1 MEMIR
6 NGTRLFLAAMALVV
20 TFAFANDLPNRPPYN
35 SPISIR
41 SVEPG
46 LELDSGIRAIA
57 RAAGVQILTKDLPS
71 TRAIFDFN
79 KMPFRTALDLIV
91 RIYAPDHR
99 YMLLPEGI
107 VVVAP
112 SNALKGIAP
121 QRSPTPSLPAG
132 ASATAS
138 LVLATGGLGKESIA
152 QIAQSF
158 NVQSIYV
165 NETASVVLRGNAS
178 NLAQAAATLRE
189 LLAKTAKEA
198 APTNKAAVGEVVEK
212 AIQIPQGIK
221 AEELV
226 EAAKLLGLEAVLVR
240 SGQSLVVKGSVEKV
254 QQFQALTAQFSPA
267 PLPPSTTTSSSPP
280 ASTVATV
287 ALPANI
293 KVDELTASMRTLFP
307 GLKFAVL
314 GKVLA
319 VSGPPEQVN
328 EATSIVDEAVKK
340 AAENNPQR
348 ELITISIPS
357 GVKEEDLKTAV
368 QTLFPEIKVVV
379 LGGVLHI
386 DAPADRSS
394 QVREVLKQ
402 TLSSSSSNSNATAD
416 GPPALRHPV
425 KSYKIYGNP
434 ADIAKGLEGLF
445 TQSYLAQ
452 VGASIQVLS
461 EQKAVIVA
469 APIEIHRTIVE
480 TLRAIDPPT
489 STSNDQQGTI
499 SSRVEIQNLEAAA
512 VATYLKGLGV
522 EVEVIEEPSKKA
534 IWLKGSPTEVA
545 RAGLAIRTADSNPP
559 QVRIAVRVIQMDRSA
574 IEELSGEVKASLL
587 GLNIELSP
595 QGVSAG
601 YALPQN
607 LARSLSLNF
616 NALESKGRART
627 LLNTETLI
635 LDKKEGVLNSGGSIS
650 VVGQNQTQSSNNQT
664 STQTAFTNLDYG
676 LILKLT
682 PTVTTN
688 PLGASIKTVIE
699 LGNLPTPGPIAN
711 SINISKRKLDAVLRL
726 GNGETGLIGG
736 LIQEEEQ
743 NNEQGVP
750 ILKDIPIIGALFR
763 STSTS
768 KTERLLFIMVTP
780 TVVDYTPGIQQL
792 PAKEPSNTV
801 RSQAPQDDRVPPEEA
816 GSGKQEASPPPAT
829 KDGPKAKS
837 GFSTSEESRP
847 QLPELPSRAPFYSAQ
862 AYLSDKGLAMYVI
875 GGATS
880 PIAEPVRAYL
890 VRKDANGR
898 MVAALETPIR
908 ALRPTFGGGAMAVI
922 TLEAT
927 EGAVS
932 LASAIVLVIKDELNQ
947 LWSLEVPIKRS

>member
-1 MEMIR
+1 MEMIYS
-6 NGTRLFLAAMALVV
+6 GARLLAAMALML
-20 TFAFANDLPNRPPYN
+20 TLALANELPNRPPYN

-46 LELDSGIRAIA
+46 LALDSSIRAMA
-57 RAAGVQILTKDLPS
+57 RAAGVQILTKDLPP
-71 TRAIFDFN
+71 TRAVFDF
-79 KMPFRTALDLIV
+79 KKIPFRTALDLIV

-99 YMLLPEGI
+99 YTLLPEGI

-112 SNALKGIAP
+112 SSALKGLTP
-121 QRSPTPSLPAG
+121 QRPPAPSLPTG
-132 ASATAS
+132 ASAEAS
-138 LVLATGGLGKESIA
+138 LVLATGGLGRESIA
-152 QIAQSF
+152 QIARSF

-165 NETASVVLRGNAS
+165 SETASVVLRGNAR
-178 NLAQAAATLRE
+178 NLAEAAATLRE
-189 LLAKTAKEA
+189 LIAKTTKEP
-198 APTNKAAVGEVVEK
+198 APTNEAAVSQAVER
-212 AIQIPQGIK
+212 AVQIPQGIK

-226 EAAKLLGLEAVLVR
+226 EAARLLGLEVVLVR
-240 SGQSLVVKGSVEKV
+240 SGQSLVVKGPVEKV
-254 QQFQALTAQFSPA
+254 QQFQELTAQFSPA
-267 PLPPSTTTSSSPP
+267 PPPPGPPSPSPPP
-280 ASTVATV
+280 ASTTATV
-287 ALPANI
+287 ALTANI
-293 KVDELTASMRTLFP
+293 KVDELTAGMRTLFP
-307 GLKFAVL
+307 DLKFAVL

-319 VSGPPEQVN
+319 ISGPPAQVN
-328 EATSIVDEAVKK
+328 EAIAIVGEAVRK

-348 ELITISIPS
+348 ELITIPIPS
-357 GVKEEDLKTAV
+357 GIKEEDLKTAL
-368 QTLFPEIKVVV
+368 QTLFPETKVVV

-386 DAPADRSS
+386 DTPADRSARV
-394 QVREVLKQ
+394 QEVLQQ
-402 TLSSSSSNSNATAD
+402 TLSSNRSGSGATAD
-416 GPPALRHPV
+416 RPPALRHPV
-425 KSYKIYGNP
+425 KSYRIYGNP

-469 APIEIHRTIVE
+469 APIEVHRTVVE

-489 STSNDQQGTI
+489 STGNDPQDTI
-499 SSRVEIQNLEAAA
+499 SRRIEMQNLEAAA

-534 IWLKGSPTEVA
+534 VWLRGSPTEVA
-545 RAGLAIRTADSNPP
+545 RASLAIRTADSNPP

-574 IEELSGEVKASLL
+574 IDELSGEVKASLL

-595 QGVSAG
+595 QGISAG

-635 LDKKEGVLNSGGSIS
+635 LDGKEGVLNSGGSIS
-650 VVGQNQTQSSNNQT
+650 VVGQNQSQSGNNQT
-664 STQTAFTNLDYG
+664 NTQTAFTSLDYG

-688 PLGASIKTVIE
+688 PLGVSIKAVIE
-699 LGNLPTPGPIAN
+699 LGNLPTPGPIPN

-763 STSTS
+763 STTTS
-768 KTERLLFIMVTP
+768 KTERLLFIMLTP

-792 PAKEPSNTV
+792 PGREPSSTP
-801 RSQAPQDDRVPPEEA
+801 RPQAPQDDRTPPEEVE
-816 GSGKQEASPPPAT
+816 SRKQEASPPPT
-829 KDGPKAKS
+829 SKDGPKAQS
-837 GFSTSEESRP
+837 SLSTSEEFRP
-847 QLPELPSRAPFYSAQ
+847 QLPELPPRAPFYSAQ
-862 AYLSDKGLAMYVI
+862 AYLSDRGLAMYVM

-890 VRKDANGR
+890 VRKDTGGR

-908 ALRPTFGGGAMAVI
+908 ALRPTFGGGSMAVI
-922 TLEAT
+922 TLEAS
-927 EGAVS
+927 EGATS
-932 LASAIVLVIKDELNQ
+932 LASAIVLVIRDELHQ
-947 LWSLEVPIKRS
+947 LWSLEVPIKRA